1 MCSTLARQ
9 FVVLISV
16 TLLGLSPLSLAYEPQ
31 GVSKTEIVL
40 GTLQD
45 LSGPLAPLGAPL
57 RNGLQM
63 RLDEANERGGVHGR
77 KLRMVV
83 EDTGY
88 DPRKAVLA
96 THKLIQNDKI
106 FATIGNLGSAV
117 VNATM
122 TNFLDAGIPHLFPA
136 APQSN
141 TYEPRHMLK
150 FAITPAYSVTTPLAA
165 KYLVMQNGYKKI
177 GVLYQ
182 DDDYGQDVVKGIEA
196 MARELNVGLCEKL
209 SYKRGATDFS
219 SQIARLKAADCD
231 FLVLATVVRETIGA
245 YAAARTQ
252 GWKVPMLVTV
262 AGYTAQIHQLGGAT
276 MDGLYAA
283 LLTPHPYPDAGNKAL
298 QAWIENYRKRYAVEP
313 NTWSVLG
320 YSAADLLV
328 RSLDRAGPTLTVDRM
343 VSALESI
350 RTSGDIFGSPA
361 YSFTPGDHLAS
372 RAVRVAQIRNGRWE
386 IVSDNLELK

>member
-9 FVVLISV
+9 FAAVTSI
-16 TLLGLSPLSLAYEPQ
+16 TLLGISSLSLAYEPQ
-31 GVSKTEIVL
+31 GDSKTESVL

-63 RLDEANERGGVHGR
+63 RLDEANERAGVHGR
-77 KLRMVV
+77 KLRLVV

-96 THKLIQNDKI
+96 TQKLIQKDQI
-106 FATIGNLGSAV
+106 FAVIGNLGSAV

-122 TNFLDAGIPHLFPA
+122 TNYLDAGIPHLFPA

-141 TYEPRHMLK
+141 TYEPRHKLK
-150 FAITPAYSVTTPLAA
+150 FAITPAYSITTPLAA
-165 KYLVMQNGYKKI
+165 KYLIQQNGYKKI
-177 GVLYQ
+177 GLLYQ
-182 DDDYGQDVVKGIEA
+182 DDDYGHDVVKGIEA
-196 MARELNVGLCEKL
+196 LARELNTGLCEKA

-219 SQIARLKAADCD
+219 SQIAKLKAADCD

-283 LLTPHPYPDAGNKAL
+283 LLTPHPYPDAGNKPL
-298 QAWIENYRKRYAVEP
+298 LAWIDNYRKRYSAEP
-313 NTWSVLG
+313 STWSVLG

-328 RSLDRAGPTLTVDRM
+328 KSLERAGPALTTERLVAAM
-343 VSALESI
+343 ESV

-361 YSFTPGDHLAS
+361 YAFTPDDHLAS
-372 RAVRVAQIRNGRWE
+372 HAVRVAQIRNGHWE
-386 IVSDNLELK
+386 TVSDNLESK